1 MEQLF
6 NIDLKKI
13 SSSSKKEALNRKK
26 NFELF
31 LKSGLPNK
39 KNENWKFT
47 DLNLI
52 IKKILN
58 KLQITKILNL
68 IKKLN
73 LINDFDHNYII
84 LINGIFKSC
93 DLKFE
98 EKEKIK
104 VENLNHLRV
113 LFSEKGN
120 NLYNLNKA
128 LSLGGFKSRSTRKL

>member
-13 SSSSKKEALNRKK
+13 SSSSKKEALDRKK

-52 IKKILN
+52 IKKN
-58 KLQITKILNL
+58 FKQITNNEDFELVSKIE
-68 IKKLN
+68 

-84 LINGIFKSC
+84 LVNGIFKSC

-98 EKEKIK
+98 EKEK
-104 VENLNHLRV
+104 
-113 LFSEKGN
+113 
-120 NLYNLNKA
+120 
-128 LSLGGFKSRSTRKL
+128 